1 MKLDHLFIRYKF
13 FVITVV
19 FFLVL
24 WVGFSGSEE
33 QIEDSSIPSR
43 QLAVK
48 KERKVKEI
56 PDFDYKYD
64 DEKHNQISDIEDNKI
79 DRNVKESVHNYIQD
93 HKEKH
98 KEKIKSVNE
107 DLKDA
112 LLLSNNLDAE
122 LPIRDFKNE
131 VLRPAKPTRKK
142 QNSLNGVKIENED
155 TG

>member
-1 MKLDHLFIRYKF
+1 M
-13 FVITVV
+13 

-24 WVGFSGSEE
+24 WVGFSGSEDKIDE
-33 QIEDSSIPSR
+33 SSVPSR

-48 KERKVKEI
+48 KEKRVKEI

-64 DEKHNQISDIEDNKI
+64 DDKKHVDISDIEDNKI
-79 DRNVKESVHNYIQD
+79 DRNVKESVHNYIQT
-93 HKEKH
+93 H

-112 LLLSNNLDAE
+112 LLLSNDLDAE
-122 LPIRDFKNE
+122 LPVHDLKNE
-131 VLRPAKPTRKK
+131 IVRPAKPTRRK
-142 QNSLNGVKIENED
+142 QNSLNGVDIANEE